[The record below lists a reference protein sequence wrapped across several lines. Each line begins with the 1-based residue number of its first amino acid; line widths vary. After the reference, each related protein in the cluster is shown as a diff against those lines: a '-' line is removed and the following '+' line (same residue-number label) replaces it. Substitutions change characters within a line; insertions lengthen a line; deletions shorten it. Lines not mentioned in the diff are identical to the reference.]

1 MSFLPKEKFCSPA
14 FLVKGDTCEPAITQT
29 EKRRQSRL
37 RNWQSLGDH
46 LHPCFQATAGTLS
59 AQVRKVCQSV
69 RVSEGGA
76 KRT

>member
-14 FLVKGDTCEPAITQT
+14 FLVKGNTCEPAITRT
-29 EKRRQSRL
+29 EKRQSRL

-46 LHPCFQATAGTLS
+46 LHPCFQAAAGALS
-59 AQVRKVCQSV
+59 AQVRKICKSV
-69 RVSEGGA
+69 HVMEGGA